1 MHVGIESQQQCGT
14 FLDNTDASV
23 PVAVHTAFMAF
34 GLSEPA
40 LQIEVILREVGIVT
54 SHKKARLKVC
64 HHTAHVLARRVIA
77 ALELLPQGLKLGVT
91 LGTWATVRRK
101 RVLDRPH
108 VGHVVAYGLVRIVH
122 RRQTSVDV
130 AGQTRQSFMS
140 WPPFCTSR
148 FRCRDA
154 RTSSRASAMRKPGGC
169 NGPP

>member
-1 MHVGIESQQQCGT
+1 MMHVGIESQQQCGT

-40 LQIEVILREVGIVT
+40 LQIEVILREVGLVT

-64 HHTAHVLARRVIA
+64 HHTAHVLARRVIT

-140 WPPFCTSR
+140 
-148 FRCRDA
+148 
-154 RTSSRASAMRKPGGC
+154 
-169 NGPP
+169 